1 MVEELFA
8 LDELYWPVISGNP
21 EVDPNGVLG
30 NCNYLG
36 PRLNRQEPRAS
47 TLGHELILTPMS
59 GPGGR
64 PTFRSNPSPRGSFN
78 LHDVAL
84 ERPSLC
90 FKSPAAGAR
99 LHTGGRHRSG
109 H

>member
-8 LDELYWPVISGNP
+8 LDEVYWPVISGNP

-47 TLGHELILTPMS
+47 ALGHELILTPM
-59 GPGGR
+59 PGLACANSE
-64 PTFRSNPSPRGSFN
+64 T
-78 LHDVAL
+78 
-84 ERPSLC
+84 
-90 FKSPAAGAR
+90 PAAEPPTLR
-99 LHTGGRHRSG
+99 RSSS
-109 H
+109 